1 MARKLGIGHDDFA
14 VVRES
19 NNFYV
24 DKTNFIR
31 EWWESNDKVTLITRP
46 RRFGKTLNMSMLEN
60 FFSLQYAGRG
70 DLFEGLSIW
79 RSEQYRELQGTYPV
93 IFLSFANVK
102 KASYKEARKKI
113 GYTIERLYNRHE
125 FLMEGTFLNEKEK
138 QFFKDVRADMED
150 YIATS
155 SLGALSEYLSRYYGK
170 KVIILL
176 DEYDTPMQEAWVN
189 GYWDEMVSYTRGLF
203 NSTFKTNSYLER
215 AVMTGITRINK
226 ESIFY
231 DLNNLKVVTTTSEKY
246 SDCFGFTEEEV
257 FAALDEFGLSGQKQK
272 VKDWYDGFTF
282 GDRGDIYNPW
292 SVISFLSEK
301 KAGAYWA
308 NTSSNSLVGKLIQE
322 GSRDVKESF
331 ETLLQG
337 GSIAAEID
345 EQVVYSML
353 GDDEQALWSLLL
365 ASGYLKVKK
374 SGSCA
379 SESGEWEQDYEL
391 ELTNFEVK
399 AMFRKMIRKWFGG
412 AAHGYNDG
420 GKGAFRYG

>member
-102 KASYKEARKKI
+102 EASYKEARKKI
-113 GYTIERLYNRHE
+113 G
-125 FLMEGTFLNEKEK
+125 
-138 QFFKDVRADMED
+138 
-150 YIATS
+150 
-155 SLGALSEYLSRYYGK
+155 
-170 KVIILL
+170 
-176 DEYDTPMQEAWVN
+176 
-189 GYWDEMVSYTRGLF
+189 YTRGLF

-226 ESIFY
+226 ESIFS

-308 NTSSNSLVGKLIQE
+308 NTSSNSLVGKLIRE

-374 SGSCA
+374 AETVLRNRGNGSRTMNW
-379 SESGEWEQDYEL
+379 S
-391 ELTNFEVK
+391 
-399 AMFRKMIRKWFGG
+399 
-412 AAHGYNDG
+412 
-420 GKGAFRYG
+420 

>member
-102 KASYKEARKKI
+102 EASYKEARKKI
-113 GYTIERLYNRHE
+113 G
-125 FLMEGTFLNEKEK
+125 
-138 QFFKDVRADMED
+138 
-150 YIATS
+150 
-155 SLGALSEYLSRYYGK
+155 
-170 KVIILL
+170 
-176 DEYDTPMQEAWVN
+176 
-189 GYWDEMVSYTRGLF
+189 YTRGLF

-226 ESIFY
+226 ESIFS

-374 SGSCA
+374 AEAVLRNRGNGSRTMNW
-379 SESGEWEQDYEL
+379 S
-391 ELTNFEVK
+391 
-399 AMFRKMIRKWFGG
+399 
-412 AAHGYNDG
+412 
-420 GKGAFRYG
+420 

>member
-102 KASYKEARKKI
+102 EASYKEARKKI
-113 GYTIERLYNRHE
+113 G
-125 FLMEGTFLNEKEK
+125 
-138 QFFKDVRADMED
+138 
-150 YIATS
+150 
-155 SLGALSEYLSRYYGK
+155 
-170 KVIILL
+170 
-176 DEYDTPMQEAWVN
+176 
-189 GYWDEMVSYTRGLF
+189 YTRGLF

-337 GSIAAEID
+337 RSIAAEID

-353 GDDEQALWSLLL
+353 GGDEQVLWSLLL

>member
-31 EWWESNDKVTLITRP
+31 EWWESNDKETLITRP

-102 KASYKEARKKI
+102 EASYKEARKKI

-226 ESIFY
+226 ESIFS

-353 GDDEQALWSLLL
+353 GGMNRRFGACSLP
-365 ASGYLKVKK
+365 AV
-374 SGSCA
+374 
-379 SESGEWEQDYEL
+379 
-391 ELTNFEVK
+391 
-399 AMFRKMIRKWFGG
+399 I
-412 AAHGYNDG
+412 
-420 GKGAFRYG
+420 

>member
-102 KASYKEARKKI
+102 EASYKEARKKI
-113 GYTIERLYNRHE
+113 G
-125 FLMEGTFLNEKEK
+125 
-138 QFFKDVRADMED
+138 
-150 YIATS
+150 
-155 SLGALSEYLSRYYGK
+155 
-170 KVIILL
+170 
-176 DEYDTPMQEAWVN
+176 
-189 GYWDEMVSYTRGLF
+189 YTRGLF

-226 ESIFY
+226 ESIFS

-353 GDDEQALWSLLL
+353 GDDEQALWSPAPCQRL
-365 ASGYLKVKK
+365 SEGKK

>member
-102 KASYKEARKKI
+102 EASYKEARKKI
-113 GYTIERLYNRHE
+113 G
-125 FLMEGTFLNEKEK
+125 
-138 QFFKDVRADMED
+138 
-150 YIATS
+150 
-155 SLGALSEYLSRYYGK
+155 
-170 KVIILL
+170 
-176 DEYDTPMQEAWVN
+176 
-189 GYWDEMVSYTRGLF
+189 YTRGLF

-215 AVMTGITRINK
+215 AVMTGKTRINK
-226 ESIFY
+226 ESIFS

-308 NTSSNSLVGKLIQE
+308 NTSSNSLVGKLIRE

-353 GDDEQALWSLLL
+353 GGDEQALWSLLL

>member
-102 KASYKEARKKI
+102 EASYKEARKKI
-113 GYTIERLYNRHE
+113 G
-125 FLMEGTFLNEKEK
+125 
-138 QFFKDVRADMED
+138 
-150 YIATS
+150 
-155 SLGALSEYLSRYYGK
+155 
-170 KVIILL
+170 
-176 DEYDTPMQEAWVN
+176 
-189 GYWDEMVSYTRGLF
+189 YTRGLF

-226 ESIFY
+226 ESIFS

-353 GDDEQALWSLLL
+353 GGDEQALWSLLL

>member
-102 KASYKEARKKI
+102 EASYKEARKKI
-113 GYTIERLYNRHE
+113 G
-125 FLMEGTFLNEKEK
+125 
-138 QFFKDVRADMED
+138 
-150 YIATS
+150 
-155 SLGALSEYLSRYYGK
+155 
-170 KVIILL
+170 
-176 DEYDTPMQEAWVN
+176 
-189 GYWDEMVSYTRGLF
+189 YTRGLF

-353 GDDEQALWSLLL
+353 GGDEQVLWSLLL

>member
-102 KASYKEARKKI
+102 EASYKEARKKI
-113 GYTIERLYNRHE
+113 G
-125 FLMEGTFLNEKEK
+125 
-138 QFFKDVRADMED
+138 
-150 YIATS
+150 
-155 SLGALSEYLSRYYGK
+155 
-170 KVIILL
+170 
-176 DEYDTPMQEAWVN
+176 
-189 GYWDEMVSYTRGLF
+189 YTRGLF

-308 NTSSNSLVGKLIQE
+308 NTSSNSLVGKLIRE

>member
-102 KASYKEARKKI
+102 EASYKEARKKI
-113 GYTIERLYNRHE
+113 G
-125 FLMEGTFLNEKEK
+125 
-138 QFFKDVRADMED
+138 
-150 YIATS
+150 
-155 SLGALSEYLSRYYGK
+155 
-170 KVIILL
+170 
-176 DEYDTPMQEAWVN
+176 
-189 GYWDEMVSYTRGLF
+189 YTRGLF

>member
-1 MARKLGIGHDDFA
+1 MARNLGIGHDDFA

-102 KASYKEARKKI
+102 EASYKEARKKI
-113 GYTIERLYNRHE
+113 G
-125 FLMEGTFLNEKEK
+125 
-138 QFFKDVRADMED
+138 
-150 YIATS
+150 
-155 SLGALSEYLSRYYGK
+155 
-170 KVIILL
+170 
-176 DEYDTPMQEAWVN
+176 
-189 GYWDEMVSYTRGLF
+189 YTRGLF

-226 ESIFY
+226 ESIFS

-308 NTSSNSLVGKLIQE
+308 NTSSNSLVGKLIRE